1 MRDRIDR
8 YARRLEG
15 LSIPELS
22 QGAEKLL
29 SVQRRHTAALIV
41 HLAEISRRKG
51 HLELGYKSLFEY
63 CVIRLRLGKG
73 AVWNRT
79 QIAGISRRFPQILE
93 HLAEGKSSL
102 SSLGVLAAHLSEEN
116 VEGLLEQA
124 EGKTKEEVKE
134 IVAALRPKPAA
145 EPMIRRKPAAR
156 SLESPQRPSDGAA
169 EPVQLERPFSRVESE
184 SPKLVGNIE
193 VASPGVYNFRFSAG
207 KEFKEK
213 FERLAEVLGIEGA
226 VRRMPEILEKALDLA
241 LEKKDP
247 KKKLQRREK
256 REATRSKTPLDEAG
270 LKTPLDEAGL
280 KTPLDE
286 AGVAKRREG
295 HERSRYTPS
304 SVRERRMDD
313 AGYQCEYT
321 GPDGV
326 RCTARVGLEIDHIV
340 PHAKGGSSGEE
351 NLRVLCRGHNLLLA
365 EREFG
370 EEFMRGKIEGRKSE
384 PRGVA

>member
-1 MRDRIDR
+1 MRVDSK
-8 YARRLEG
+8 A
-15 LSIPELS
+15 
-22 QGAEKLL
+22 
-29 SVQRRHTAALIV
+29 
-41 HLAEISRRKG
+41 
-51 HLELGYKSLFEY
+51 
-63 CVIRLRLGKG
+63 C
-73 AVWNRT
+73 
-79 QIAGISRRFPQILE
+79 RF
-93 HLAEGKSSL
+93 
-102 SSLGVLAAHLSEEN
+102 
-116 VEGLLEQA
+116 
-124 EGKTKEEVKE
+124 
-134 IVAALRPKPAA
+134 VAALRPKPAA

-156 SLESPQRPSDGAA
+156 SLESRERPSD
-169 EPVQLERPFSRVESE
+169 EERPFSGGESE

-193 VASPGVYNFRFSAG
+193 VASPGVHNFRFSAG

-247 KKKLQRREK
+247 KKKLERRKK
-256 REATRSKTPLDEAG
+256 REVTRSKTPLDEAR
-270 LKTPLDEAGL
+270 A

-286 AGVAKRREG
+286 AGVAKRRQRR
-295 HERSRYTPS
+295 ERSRYTPR

-313 AGYQCEYT
+313 ASYQCEYT

-326 RCTARVGLEIDHIV
+326 RCTARVGLEIDHII

-384 PRGVA
+384 QRGVA

>member
-22 QGAEKLL
+22 RGAEKLV
-29 SVQRRHTAALIV
+29 SVERRHTAALIA
-41 HLAEISRRKG
+41 HLAEISRWKG
-51 HLELGYKSLFEY
+51 HLELGYKSLFDY

-73 AVWNRT
+73 TVWNRT
-79 QIAGISRRFPQILE
+79 QVANVSRRFPQILE

-241 LEKKDP
+241 LQKKDP

-256 REATRSKTPLDEAG
+256 REATRSKTPLDEAR
-270 LKTPLDEAGL
+270 A

-326 RCTARVGLEIDHIV
+326 RCTARVGLEIDHII

-384 PRGVA
+384 PLGVA